1 MDPNYWAASVS
12 KSTNSIPV
20 PDQKKDDQKP
30 AKADQSN
37 EPVANA
43 EKAPEPAK
51 PASDADV
58 KEPVAIDGELE
69 AKLAIME
76 ADKAERVRKAL
87 LSR

>member
-1 MDPNYWAASVS
+1 MPTIPKHSTAA
-12 KSTNSIPV
+12 
-20 PDQKKDDQKP
+20 
-30 AKADQSN
+30 
-37 EPVANA
+37 
-43 EKAPEPAK
+43 EPAK